1 MFFGGNFTEQALLHF
16 KKEAQKCTRQY
27 VVLLITKMFNRLLT
41 IFILAV
47 SQNLLLS
54 KAAVENVSVQLFV
67 VLPLSPSLT
76 ESATAA
82 RWERGLEILPAA
94 HIAVERINQ
103 EPTILPGYQLQLVEI
118 DSGTCTDNALKMTD
132 ALLNFYN
139 RLTADSTALG
149 VLGLF
154 CTPLTQLISPLAGRE
169 EIGLLQI
176 SASPSPLLREN
187 LQDYPLLNFAVPSAA
202 AYYNTMFRMIEAFDW
217 SRVYI
222 IAGIPGTHYFHT
234 AESFYNVIASKNSFT
249 ARFSYNNPMTIRDL
263 RRSGFRIVFASV
275 DAQQAATLICQVH
288 KEGLTSPLFAWIFY
302 EHSLEDLLAF
312 ANETCG
318 VQTMTSALN
327 GSFFLQ
333 FPLAQSDPQVTLVS
347 GQTYQEYYSE
357 YLDRLNSASTTQLQP
372 NLYANVLYDQ
382 VWAFALALNDS
393 LDILD
398 EQTSSH
404 TERLGVS
411 NHSKLANVI
420 NRAITNLSLE
430 GASSNTAPIAIL
442 RVGPNGLLA
451 LEGDYEQLSGTLNI
465 STAKDAVAKDEILR
479 RYSLNDPLLSVLFF
493 VLIGGAT
500 IMTTVVLI
508 LFIYY
513 RNEPEIKATSPKLS
527 LFMFLGCYLIYY
539 SIASDTIL
547 RTFVVTGD
555 PVILGGVCS
564 STTWSST
571 IGATLIYATLF
582 ARLLRIY
589 HVFNHFGEIGK
600 LCSDGILVLVVIAIA
615 ALAMVILILQAIIT
629 PLHLV
634 LVQSFK
640 QPYEEG
646 ELPYFEINQICVSK
660 NGIIWVLLSVGRS
673 FLLFFMVAI
682 LAIKTRKIRHENFK
696 DTKKV
701 NAYIAYL
708 LLLSCA
714 IYPISLVSRSRTLN
728 SVLYVL
734 SLGSIAVFCQLLLFV
749 PKVVPPFLRAL
760 RKNPNAVISKPAN
773 MLAKMKTQ
781 LSLRQT
787 LSSYV

>member
-1 MFFGGNFTEQALLHF
+1 MSKILTTLM
-16 KKEAQKCTRQY
+16 
-27 VVLLITKMFNRLLT
+27 LIA
-41 IFILAV
+41 I

-118 DSGTCTDNALKMTD
+118 DSGACTDNALKMTD
-132 ALLNFYN
+132 ALFNFYN
-139 RLTADSTALG
+139 RLTVDSTALG

-187 LQDYPLLNFAVPSAA
+187 LQGYPLLNFTLPSAA
-202 AYYNTMFRMIEAFDW
+202 AYYNTMLRMMEAFDW

-222 IAGIPGTHYFHT
+222 IAGTPGTHYFHT
-234 AESFYNVIASKNSFT
+234 AESFYNVIASENSFT

-275 DAQQAATLICQVH
+275 DAQQAATLICQAH
-288 KEGLTSPLFAWIFY
+288 KEGLTTPLFAWIFY

-312 ANETCG
+312 ANQTCG
-318 VQTMTSALN
+318 VQIMTSALN

-333 FPLAQSDPQVTLVS
+333 FPLAQSDPQVTIVS

-357 YLDRLNSASTTQLQP
+357 YLDRLNSASATQLQP
-372 NLYANVLYDQ
+372 NLFANVLYDQ

-404 TERLGVS
+404 TERLSVS

-420 NRAITNLSLE
+420 NRAITNLSFE
-430 GASSNTAPIAIL
+430 GASSNTAPVAIL

-451 LEGDYEQLSGTLNI
+451 LEGDYEQLSGNLNI
-465 STAKDAVAKDEILR
+465 STAKDTVAKDEILR
-479 RYSLNDPLLSVLFF
+479 RYSFNNPLLTVLFF

-508 LFIYY
+508 LFIYF

-527 LFMFLGCYLIYY
+527 LFMFVGCYLIYY
-539 SIASDTIL
+539 ATAGGTIL
-547 RTFVVTGD
+547 QVVAVTGD
-555 PVILGGVCS
+555 PVFLAGVCS

-571 IGATLIYATLF
+571 IGATLIYTTLWEN
-582 ARLLRIY
+582 R
-589 HVFNHFGEIGK
+589 ET
-600 LCSDGILVLVVIAIA
+600 VL
-615 ALAMVILILQAIIT
+615 
-629 PLHLV
+629 
-634 LVQSFK
+634 
-640 QPYEEG
+640 
-646 ELPYFEINQICVSK
+646 
-660 NGIIWVLLSVGRS
+660 
-673 FLLFFMVAI
+673 
-682 LAIKTRKIRHENFK
+682 
-696 DTKKV
+696 
-701 NAYIAYL
+701 
-708 LLLSCA
+708 
-714 IYPISLVSRSRTLN
+714 
-728 SVLYVL
+728 
-734 SLGSIAVFCQLLLFV
+734 
-749 PKVVPPFLRAL
+749 
-760 RKNPNAVISKPAN
+760 
-773 MLAKMKTQ
+773 
-781 LSLRQT
+781 
-787 LSSYV
+787 